1 MSIMSD
7 MAPPPSQNG
16 STPPLIVESSQHFSI
31 NRLDL
36 HICEESAQASAVQ
49 ITLTEMSMDY
59 YPARKAARSRK
70 EFNPYTEAMMARDKW
85 IESILQVGSYVFYD
99 QGQSGLYEFLTQTQK
114 YETQNMRLE
123 EDFAQEC

>member
-1 MSIMSD
+1 MVKFRMSADLQS
-7 MAPPPSQNG
+7 G
-16 STPPLIVESSQHFSI
+16 FIVESSQHFSI

-85 IESILQVGSYVFYD
+85 IESILQVGQSWVRV
-99 QGQSGLYEFLTQTQK
+99 GQCFHK
-114 YETQNMRLE
+114 
-123 EDFAQEC
+123 

>member
-1 MSIMSD
+1 MRNQRSNSDMSIMSD

-16 STPPLIVESSQHFSI
+16 QSAPPLIVESSQHFSI

-49 ITLTEMSMDY
+49 MTLTEMSVDY

-85 IESILQVGSYVFYD
+85 IENILQVNHK
-99 QGQSGLYEFLTQTQK
+99 FL
-114 YETQNMRLE
+114 
-123 EDFAQEC
+123 

>member
-1 MSIMSD
+1 
-7 MAPPPSQNG
+7 MAPPQNG
-16 STPPLIVESSQHFSI
+16 SSAPPLIVESSQHFSI

-85 IESILQVGSYVFYD
+85 IESILQVGQSWFMNKAIPGFHE
-99 QGQSGLYEFLTQTQK
+99 GQSNLSNDLICGISSVK
-114 YETQNMRLE
+114 P
-123 EDFAQEC
+123 